1 MRFSKSRPINRNG
14 EFVAASLESIVV
26 AAGRSAEIGDD
37 FKVTIVDSWG
47 ARAYPIASFMWFVV
61 PKHIAAGTNR
71 NAVAGFLRWML
82 GPGQRQAAALG
93 YLLLPKDVVSKEEDA
108 IARIHR
114 LATASRRP
122 PLGRASCRERLQ
134 NSARRV

>member
-61 PKHIAAGTNR
+61 LKHIAAGTKR

-93 YLLLPKDVVSKEEDA
+93 YLLL
-108 IARIHR
+108 
-114 LATASRRP
+114 RRT
-122 PLGRASCRERLQ
+122 S
-134 NSARRV
+134 SARKRTPSRGFTDWRPHPGDRRRRRRCPRWRIEGAVV

>member
-1 MRFSKSRPINRNG
+1 M
-14 EFVAASLESIVV
+14 
-26 AAGRSAEIGDD
+26 DC
-37 FKVTIVDSWG
+37 WG

-61 PKHIAAGTNR
+61 PKHIAAGTKR

-122 PLGRASCRERLQ
+122 PQAPPVPPV
-134 NSARRV
+134 AH